1 MINRHTLAL
10 GCVLGAML
18 LGCNRPQPEQAAAP
32 AAAASADTPGT
43 TPKGAASAQS
53 GIHDR
58 EGKPVPVLAFD
69 ISGVAVTDKPLAA
82 LPFLALPQG
91 YEPLNTPHVRAWA
104 RFPVRMGDGVHWV
117 EGPSWSAQIATHS
130 SSGKAFSAQELQRNL
145 DSQLVAAGASKVFD
159 GPERRDIY
167 YGPQLEDEIGGG
179 FIDAVNNSSDAPT
192 SVYVIRQAQR
202 NVWVQLSLDDM
213 HAGLV
218 VLEEV
223 PFTASARWSSEFPH
237 LTLPVDYGD
246 RNKPVQHDLDS
257 FPFWTGEHFEQVKG
271 RTWAADF
278 DKGEHAYSMHEV
290 RRNLEAMMAAANAT
304 KVFDGRIPKEQAE
317 SVPQALRA
325 AYSGSA
331 GYNWDDFNLLVY
343 RADLAD
349 GRQIWVHARL
359 EYLSA
364 GWVVVER
371 LRSEQ
376 DDAAPPSATTAV
388 IVR

>member
-10 GCVLGAML
+10 GGVLGAML

-43 TPKGAASAQS
+43 TPTGTASAQS

-82 LPFLALPQG
+82 LPFLTLPLG

-104 RFPVRMGDGVHWV
+104 RFPVRLGDGVHWV
-117 EGPSWSAQIATHS
+117 EGPSWSAQIATQG
-130 SSGKAFSAQELQRNL
+130 SSGKEFSAQELRHSL

-223 PFTASARWSSEFPH
+223 PFNASAQWSSEFPH
-237 LTLPVDYGD
+237 LTLPAGYGD
-246 RNKPVQHDLDS
+246 RNTPVQRDLDS
-257 FPFWTGEHFEQVKG
+257 FPIWTGEHFKQVEGK
-271 RTWAADF
+271 TWAADF

-290 RRNLEAMMAAANAT
+290 RRNLEAMMATVNAT

-317 SVPQALRA
+317 SIPQALRA